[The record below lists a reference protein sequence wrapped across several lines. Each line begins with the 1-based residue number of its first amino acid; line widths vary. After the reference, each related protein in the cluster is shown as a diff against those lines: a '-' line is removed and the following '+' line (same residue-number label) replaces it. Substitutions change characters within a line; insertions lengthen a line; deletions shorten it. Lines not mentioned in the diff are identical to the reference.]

1 MRYVSIDIE
10 TTGLDPDIRQL
21 LQLGM
26 VIEDTETAV
35 AHPGWPSCCNPV
47 EDLPTFNAVV
57 VRDVYHGEPYALSM
71 HADIFKAVANVPP
84 QGVGLAAGDFEVR
97 GRAAMADNEGRVF
110 LAAKMW
116 LLHYLGAGPYV
127 AAGKNLGNFD
137 FRFLPKS
144 FTSLF
149 HHRLIDAG
157 SVAIGRDA
165 AWWGHG
171 FGAPPSLRDLIGRE
185 PAHDAVGDAQDVI
198 RYLRT
203 TYNPVET
210 P

>member
-26 VIEDTETAV
+26 VIEDTEACQMQR
-35 AHPGWPSCCNPV
+35 AGGARAAGRV

-165 AWWGHG
+165 AWWGEK
-171 FGAPPSLRDLIGRE
+171 APPSLRDLIGRE

>member
-26 VIEDTETAV
+26 VIEDTEA
-35 AHPGWPSCCNPV
+35 WPNANSMPPLD
-47 EDLPTFNAVV
+47 ELPTFNAVV

-84 QGVGLAAGDFEVR
+84 QGVGLAGDFEVR

-165 AWWGHG
+165 AWWGG
-171 FGAPPSLRDLIGRE
+171 KAPPSLRDLIGRE

-203 TYNPVET
+203 TYDPVET